1 MKNYK
6 TPTRNKINNINGA
19 ANITAYIKDKVSRYE
34 AVEKNFENLK
44 KMYDEGYSDAVNR
57 MDELKAF
64 LKTEK

>member
-1 MKNYK
+1 MFS
-6 TPTRNKINNINGA
+6 P
-19 ANITAYIKDKVSRYE
+19 KDTTTWKRT
-34 AVEKNFENLK
+34 EKNFENLK